1 MLLQV
6 VRNVQ
11 LYPLLRGLLNEEI
24 SKFNFE
30 GTLPHF
36 TYRRGGDEALVQQ
49 DELDAITAAIGA
61 AVGIPRLRARPVRN
75 SRGQGTTLVLPA
87 AAKQACFMELPA
99 LAANLSAQDMATLP
113 PPLDV
118 QERALQEQSR
128 QGAVV

>member
-49 DELDAITAAIGA
+49 DELDAITAAI
-61 AVGIPRLRARPVRN
+61 GIPRLRARPVRN